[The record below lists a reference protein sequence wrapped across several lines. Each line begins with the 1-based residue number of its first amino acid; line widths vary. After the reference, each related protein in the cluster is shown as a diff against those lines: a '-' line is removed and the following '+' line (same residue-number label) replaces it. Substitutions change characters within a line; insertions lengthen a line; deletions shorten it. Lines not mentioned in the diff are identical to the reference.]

1 MSLTFCRCAAGQV
14 HRGQIG
20 FLRCAY
26 LFSAGAGILSP
37 YCNMATDNW
46 KDAHS
51 IYDLVAKDING
62 EDVLL
67 SKYEGHVV
75 LIVNVA
81 SRCGLTDAN
90 YKQLE
95 KLHEKYASR
104 DPLLNILGF
113 PCNQFASREPKS
125 NEKVSVFSS
134 TKYGVI
140 FYMFAKVSRNG
151 RDAHLL

>member
-75 LIVNVA
+75 LIVNVGVA
-81 SRCGLTDAN
+81 SQTQTTSSWRNCTRSMPPEIRC
-90 YKQLE
+90 
-95 KLHEKYASR
+95 
-104 DPLLNILGF
+104 
-113 PCNQFASREPKS
+113 
-125 NEKVSVFSS
+125 
-134 TKYGVI
+134 
-140 FYMFAKVSRNG
+140 
-151 RDAHLL
+151 